1 MAWQQV
7 STINPGFHQ
16 INTFKRKVGRLSFF
30 LSVADMRVRFTICLL
45 LFAAGRVIA
54 GDYQLNQNCLNAYDH
69 ILSLRF
75 GKAKEILRTE
85 SKINPDNR
93 IVSYLENYAGFLEV
107 IISEDKDNYQR
118 FSARKNTLLKNLESA
133 DPQSPW
139 HLYTQAQLNL
149 QHAFTALR
157 FEEYSSAAL
166 EINKAYR
173 LLTKNAK
180 LYPEFQPNQ
189 VALGLMQ
196 VLIGSVPQNYQ
207 WVTRVL
213 SLQGTVEQGISNMQG
228 VLNDPSTDL
237 NYPFLRAETLFLLT
251 FTTFNLSQDP
261 EKTGFIDEHLSIEK
275 NRRMIEKNPLLIY
288 AKSVF
293 LMHTGRNELAI
304 ETLKAAPTSKDY
316 YPFYYLQYLN
326 GVARLNRL
334 DKEAEVWFLR
344 YVNNFKGNSFIK
356 SAYQRLAW
364 IALINGDEDG
374 YKKYMQRVLLL
385 GNTAIDGDKQ
395 ALKEANT
402 GKIPNTKLLK
412 ARLLSDGGYYAE
424 AQSALS
430 SVTKTDLKDNNE
442 IAEYRYRFAR
452 NNHKWGKTA
461 LAKADYEQ
469 TIILGENQKW
479 YYAAN
484 SALQLALIYE
494 EEHNI
499 EKARQYYEK
508 CLSMDYDEYR
518 TSISQKAKAGLL
530 RLKLK

>member
-1 MAWQQV
+1 MR
-7 STINPGFHQ
+7 IQ
-16 INTFKRKVGRLSFF
+16 IILW
-30 LSVADMRVRFTICLL
+30 LL
-45 LFAAGRVIA
+45 LFAAGRIQA

-75 GKAKEILRTE
+75 GKAEEILRSE
-85 SKINPDNR
+85 SKLNPDNR

-107 IISEDKDNYQR
+107 IISEDKNKYQS
-118 FSARKNTLLKNLESA
+118 FSANKNTLLKNLESGN
-133 DPQSPW
+133 PLSPW

-149 QHAFTALR
+149 QQAFAAAR
-157 FEEYSSAAL
+157 FGEYSSAAL

-173 LLTKNAK
+173 LLLKNSK
-180 LYPEFQPNQ
+180 LYPSFQPNQ

-196 VLIGSVPQNYQ
+196 VLIGSIPQNYQ
-207 WVTRVL
+207 WVTRIL
-213 SLQGTVEQGISNMQG
+213 SLQGTVEQGISNMQS
-228 VLNDPSTDL
+228 VLNDPATDRI
-237 NYPFLRAETLFLLT
+237 YPFLKAETLFLLT

-261 EKTGFIDEHLSIEK
+261 EKTGFIDEHLSSEK
-275 NRRMIEKNPLLIY
+275 NRGMIEKNPLLIY

-293 LMHTGRNELAI
+293 LMHTGRNELAL
-304 ETLKAAPTSKDY
+304 ETLKSAPTSKDY

-424 AQSALS
+424 AQSVLS
-430 SVTKTDLKDNNE
+430 SVTKTDLKDSNE
-442 IAEYRYRFAR
+442 ITEYRYRLAR

-484 SALQLALIYE
+484 SALQLALIHE
-494 EEHNI
+494 TEGNADE
-499 EKARQYYEK
+499 ARFYFEK

-530 RLKLK
+530 RLKSK